1 MLSDQACQQKSPQ
14 FIDLIYFR
22 LTAPEWHEMILRL

>member
-1 MLSDQACQQKSPQ
+1 MLSDQACQQKSPT

-22 LTAPEWHEMILRL
+22 LTASEWHEMIRGL

>member
-22 LTAPEWHEMILRL
+22 LATPEWHEMIRRL